1 MAAPELNRS
10 HRIQIP
16 FDPRQ
21 PWIWSVSF
29 QEMVFCLRGSLHTL
43 RLLLKTSLHIYLL
56 LISGRFLFDR
66 LYQWKGFAKVLGQ
79 CRR

>member
-1 MAAPELNRS
+1 MAAQELNRS

-43 RLLLKTSLHIYLL
+43 RSLLMTSLRILLLR
-56 LISGRFLFDR
+56 ISGCFLFQR
-66 LYQWKGFAKVLGQ
+66 FYQRQSFAKVLGQ
-79 CRR
+79 R

>member
-43 RLLLKTSLHIYLL
+43 RSLLMASLRILLLR
-56 LISGRFLFDR
+56 ISGRFLFQR
-66 LYQWKGFAKVLGQ
+66 FYQRQSFAKVLGQ
-79 CRR
+79 R